1 MTQSPTPPP
10 QAPPRGGAA
19 IDRSFRAALARLQPD
34 TVATLMESDGSSPR
48 PLTITITNT
57 RSMKTTRESGKFATG
72 AAPAG
77 TAILPGQLI
86 AHGPAAAVAADI
98 AGGTATAAWYI
109 VQDVALAPAGSLSV
123 MPREVQLR
131 ALPYVLTV
139 ERAVPTAGG
148 APRRFDN
155 SGAPLVIAP
164 QTDAALVTTTTTI
177 RAAFSTDN
185 NLRQDTTGGA
195 GPAVTGLTTLITPLG
210 SAVAE
215 GDVII
220 MPVTSAAPASP
231 AGPAARYRV
240 TNRQTADAAGAVY
253 AAQLLLREEI

>member
-1 MTQSPTPPP
+1 VTQSPTPPP
-10 QAPPRGGAA
+10 PLPPRGGAA

-48 PLTITITNT
+48 PLAITITNT
-57 RSMKTTRESGKFATG
+57 RSLKTTRESGKFATG
-72 AAPAG
+72 AVAAG

-86 AHGPAAAVAADI
+86 AHGAATAVAADI

-109 VQDVALAPAGSLSV
+109 VQDVALAPAGSLAV

-164 QTDAALVTTTTTI
+164 QTDATLVTTTTI

-185 NLRQDTTGGA
+185 NLRQDSTGGA

-210 SAVAE
+210 SAVVE
-215 GDVII
+215 GDVVI
-220 MPVTSAAPASP
+220 VP
-231 AGPAARYRV
+231 AGVVGAAGGAAPAARYRV

-253 AAQLLLREEI
+253 ATQLLLREEI

>member
-1 MTQSPTPPP
+1 VTQSPTPSSPL
-10 QAPPRGGAA
+10 PPRGGAA

-34 TVATLMESDGSSPR
+34 TVATLLESDGSNPR

-77 TAILPGQLI
+77 TVILPGQLI
-86 AHGPAAAVAADI
+86 THGAAAAVAADI

-139 ERAVPTAGG
+139 ERAVPTAAG

-155 SGAPLVIAP
+155 SGAALVIAP
-164 QTDAALVTTTTTI
+164 QTDAALVTTTTI

-215 GDVII
+215 GDVVIV
-220 MPVTSAAPASP
+220 PAGVVGAAGGAVPAS
-231 AGPAARYRV
+231 RYRV
-240 TNRQTADAAGAVY
+240 TNRQTADAAGAIY

>member
-1 MTQSPTPPP
+1 MTQSPTPSSPL
-10 QAPPRGGAA
+10 PPRGGAA

-34 TVATLMESDGSSPR
+34 TVATLLESDGSNPR

-77 TAILPGQLI
+77 TVILPGQLI
-86 AHGPAAAVAADI
+86 AHGAAAAVAADI

-109 VQDVALAPAGSLSV
+109 VQDVALAPAGSLAV

-210 SAVAE
+210 SVVAE
-215 GDVII
+215 GDVVIV
-220 MPVTSAAPASP
+220 PAGVVGAAGGAVPAS
-231 AGPAARYRV
+231 RYRV